1 MMQSELL
8 SDRACFSASE
18 NGLLAYHAAWGAYQ
32 LTWVDRA
39 GNRLG
44 TLGEP
49 ALFQGVEISPDGKRV
64 AAVISDGVTAR
75 SLWIY
80 DVDRGIRTRF
90 SSVNNAKYLGDGMV
104 PRFAPP
110 CRGVQRDGDMQS
122 MPRASAKA
130 ARKTFCSA
138 PTSN

>member
-1 MMQSELL
+1 MQSELL
-8 SDRACFSASE
+8 SDRACFSASD

-32 LTWVDRA
+32 LTWADRA

-49 ALFQGVEISPDGKRV
+49 GLFQGVEISPDGKRV
-64 AAVISDGVTAR
+64 AAAVSDGVTAR

-90 SSVNNAKYLGDGMV
+90 SSVNNAKYLGMAWSPDSRRLAV
-104 PRFAPP
+104 AL
-110 CRGVQRDGDMQS
+110 QRDGRYAGVCQG
-122 MPRASAKA
+122 
-130 ARKTFCSA
+130 ARRTRPGRPFV
-138 PTSN
+138 PLQL